1 MATINSY
8 RNLNQVTHGFE
19 MAIQSEIGF
28 TNHFNGPSL
37 YLIEMMCTRLLD
49 ILAEYQF
56 EDLEFSDFLLG
67 WYFADKL
74 TGRISGAH
82 SFMNTLI
89 ESHFEYFGKLNID
102 HWQGEIALDVIPCPH
117 DGLSY

>member
-1 MATINSY
+1 MATINTY
-8 RNLNQVTHGFE
+8 RNLHQVIHGFE

-28 TNHFNGPSL
+28 TNYFNLPSM

-49 ILAEYQF
+49 VLAEYQF

-67 WYFADKL
+67 WYFADRL
-74 TGRISGAH
+74 LGRITDNH

-89 ESHFEYFGKLNID
+89 EAHFEYFGQLKVDN
-102 HWQGEIALDVIPCPH
+102 WQGEIALDVIPCSH
-117 DGLSY
+117 DGLSF